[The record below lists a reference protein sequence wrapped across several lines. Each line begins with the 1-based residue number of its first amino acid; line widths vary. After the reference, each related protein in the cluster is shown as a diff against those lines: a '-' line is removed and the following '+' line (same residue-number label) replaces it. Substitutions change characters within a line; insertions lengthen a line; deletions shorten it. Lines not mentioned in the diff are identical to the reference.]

1 MKKKLV
7 LAVGII
13 LFIGTAG
20 TALGHAS
27 LLLHIKSILLVL
39 GGTLLVGFLGFPLKD
54 CKDLFKTLYALLQE
68 RETDYPA
75 LVKHIERMSHIN
87 RVYGS
92 VALERESKRTS
103 NLFLQ
108 KGIDLIVDGYDPYE
122 IHNIM
127 EREYEVYFSR
137 KESFVNITTTLQKL
151 APAIGFVGTI
161 LGLISVLSNMGN
173 PIEMGKGMALALL
186 TTLYGL
192 ILANFLFLPLSK
204 KLAQQLKD
212 ESTLLYIILEGVL
225 DISRNRN
232 PRAVTYRLCSYLRN
246 YRGTQ
251 EYALDFPEPIIN
263 SLKINQL
270 QKLLARR
277 QNA

>member
-7 LAVGII
+7 FAVGII
-13 LFIGTAG
+13 LFIGMAG

-27 LLLHIKSILLVL
+27 LLLHFKSILLVL
-39 GGTLLVGFLGFPLKD
+39 GGTLLVGFLGFPVKD
-54 CKDLFKTLYALLQE
+54 CKDLFKTLYALFQKKE
-68 RETDYPA
+68 PDYSE
-75 LVKHIERMSHIN
+75 LVKHIARMSRIN
-87 RVYGS
+87 RLHGS
-92 VALERESKRTS
+92 VALEREIRRTN

-137 KESFVNITTTLQKL
+137 KESFVNIMTTLQKL
-151 APAIGFVGTI
+151 APAIGFLGTI
-161 LGLISVLSNMGN
+161 LGLIGVLSNMGN
-173 PIEMGKGMALALL
+173 PVEMGKGMALALL

-192 ILANFLFLPLSK
+192 LLANFLFLPLSK
-204 KLAQQLKD
+204 KLSQQLKD

-246 YRGTQ
+246 YQGTQ
-251 EYALDFPEPIIN
+251 EYALELPEPMIKPIR
-263 SLKINQL
+263 INQL
-270 QKLLARR
+270 QRLVARR